1 MKKTLIALMA
11 LAGVTAAQDS
21 ITLRYALTDW
31 QTGNPA
37 NSATVAG
44 TTDVS
49 RYGYVNW
56 TKNYSDIATSG
67 KGVANLVGNGHFY
80 ITSDTGIKAGES
92 KTLNTTD
99 GFTLVFNGY
108 ATANWADFL
117 SIKVGDTQYKLEAN
131 MTNGLEMYTPSTST
145 ENGVA
150 TVATVTNVKKNTW
163 YNYALTVVGD
173 SYTLSV
179 WDVSGTKLSSDTFTG
194 ATGNLVDVYE
204 GARFSEH
211 WYGGAI
217 DNFGLYDGVLSDN
230 NLSALVKSEAAGTG
244 MVQSFLVPEP
254 TTATLS
260 LLALVGLAARRRRK
274 VA

>member
-1 MKKTLIALMA
+1 MKKTLITLIA

-21 ITLRYALTDW
+21 IKLRYALTDW
-31 QTGNPA
+31 QSGNPA
-37 NSATVAG
+37 NSATAAAG
-44 TTDVS
+44 TTAVS
-49 RYGYVNW
+49 HAGYVNW
-56 TKNYSDIATSG
+56 TLDYGDIAASG
-67 KGVANLVGNGHFY
+67 KGVANLSGNGHFN
-80 ITSDTGIKAGES
+80 ITSETGIKAGES

-117 SIKVGDTQYKLEAN
+117 SIKVGDTQYKFETTD
-131 MTNGLEMYTPSTST
+131 TNNLAMYTPSTG
-145 ENGVA
+145 NNVD
-150 TVATVTNVKKNTW
+150 TVATVSGVKKNTW

-204 GARFSEH
+204 GARFSQH

-260 LLALVGLAARRRRK
+260 LLALAGLAARRRRK
-274 VA
+274 